1 MESIDRTSPQASEQ
15 TSEQTG
21 AQAGSRAGKSS
32 GEIGAGDIGGGAT
45 RDFIPEQLLASLWQ
59 KRAAR
64 QQRFKT
70 NGGRQVRV
78 LYPGRPS
85 SSAGPDFRDAVFH
98 LEGLGLVRGAVE
110 IHRRQRD
117 WDFHG
122 HGADPNY
129 NGVVLHVALEV
140 DRGDTRL
147 QSGQQVPM
155 VSLASLLDTA
165 GTPAGAPAPAD
176 PGPSEDFFL
185 WALLKGKGYPRP
197 PNGEQM
203 AHLLDRAG
211 DARFRQKSARF
222 RTFLG
227 EQDPDQTLSD
237 QTFQPQELREQTLY
251 EGICEA
257 LGYRHNQQPFLRLA
271 QRSPCRAL
279 VQAAGP
285 LPQDRRAGALEA
297 WLLQLSGLAE
307 SPAIKLPRAGFGL
320 PLARREWH
328 CFRVRPANHPWRRV
342 AGAAALLARFL
353 EAGLVAGLQQAAE
366 SGIPSRLTAAL
377 VVGKSDAG
385 GRSLIGPGRARDL
398 AVNVVLPFLH
408 ALETHA
414 LATAQGEG
422 DPEADLDQR
431 YSQCYR
437 RFGLLQDNELL
448 REMRDRLIDPTW
460 EGVIDSARRQQGLL
474 HLHHLL
480 RGGG

>member
-1 MESIDRTSPQASEQ
+1 MESIDWTTNQTGGRTS
-15 TSEQTG
+15 
-21 AQAGSRAGKSS
+21 AQIGSRVGNSY
-32 GEIGAGDIGGGAT
+32 GEIRAGEFGGVAT
-45 RDFIPEQLLASLWQ
+45 QDPIPEQLLAKLWQ

-70 NGGRQVRV
+70 SGGRQVRV

-117 WDFHG
+117 WDSHG

-129 NGVVLHVALEV
+129 NGVVLHAALEV
-140 DRGDTRL
+140 AGGDTQL
-147 QSGQQVPM
+147 QSGRQVP
-155 VSLASLLDTA
+155 VISLASLLDTA
-165 GTPAGAPAPAD
+165 GTPAD
-176 PGPSEDFFL
+176 RGPSEGFSL
-185 WALLKGKGYPRP
+185 WALLKEKGYPHPR
-197 PNGEQM
+197 NGEQM

-211 DARFRQKSARF
+211 DARFRQKSARSQG
-222 RTFLG
+222 FLR

-237 QTFQPQELREQTLY
+237 QTIQPQELREQTLY

-422 DPEADLDQR
+422 DPEADLDRR

>member
-1 MESIDRTSPQASEQ
+1 
-15 TSEQTG
+15 
-21 AQAGSRAGKSS
+21 
-32 GEIGAGDIGGGAT
+32 
-45 RDFIPEQLLASLWQ
+45 
-59 KRAAR
+59 
-64 QQRFKT
+64 
-70 NGGRQVRV
+70 
-78 LYPGRPS
+78 
-85 SSAGPDFRDAVFH
+85 
-98 LEGLGLVRGAVE
+98 
-110 IHRRQRD
+110 
-117 WDFHG
+117 
-122 HGADPNY
+122 
-129 NGVVLHVALEV
+129 
-140 DRGDTRL
+140 
-147 QSGQQVPM
+147 
-155 VSLASLLDTA
+155 
-165 GTPAGAPAPAD
+165 
-176 PGPSEDFFL
+176 
-185 WALLKGKGYPRP
+185 
-197 PNGEQM
+197 M

-222 RTFLG
+222 RAFLG
-227 EQDPDQTLSD
+227 EQDPDQTLSDQTLSD

>member
-1 MESIDRTSPQASEQ
+1 MESIDRTSAQTRDQAE
-15 TSEQTG
+15 G
-21 AQAGSRAGKSS
+21 RVRKSC
-32 GEIGAGDIGGGAT
+32 GEIGDGEIGGRAT
-45 RDFIPEQLLASLWQ
+45 RDLIPEQLLPEQLPPEQLLASLWQ

-64 QQRFKT
+64 QQQFKT
-70 NGGRQVRV
+70 NRGRQVRV

-117 WDFHG
+117 WDSHG

-140 DRGDTRL
+140 DGGDTRL
-147 QSGQQVPM
+147 QSGQQVPV

-165 GTPAGAPAPAD
+165 GTPAPAD

-185 WALLKGKGYPRP
+185 WALLKEKGYPRP
-197 PNGEQM
+197 PNAEQM

-211 DARFRQKSARF
+211 DARFRQKSARYQA
-222 RTFLG
+222 FLK
-227 EQDPDQTLSD
+227 DQTL
-237 QTFQPQELREQTLY
+237 PEQTLY

-279 VQAAGP
+279 VQSASY
-285 LPQDRRAGALEA
+285 LPREKRAGALEG

-307 SPAIKLPRAGFGL
+307 TPDIKLPRLGL
-320 PLARREWH
+320 GPPLARREWH
-328 CFRVRPANHPWRRV
+328 CFRVRPANHPRRRV

-385 GRSLIGPGRARDL
+385 GRSLIGSGRARDL
-398 AVNVVLPFLH
+398 AVNVVLPFFH
-408 ALETHA
+408 ALETQA
-414 LATAQGEG
+414 LAAAQGVG
-422 DPEADLDQR
+422 DVDLGQR
-431 YSQCYR
+431 YSHSYFQSYRQIYR